1 MATHSFTTILMPDGD
16 GYQVIVPHYPEVT
29 TWGKT
34 PAEAFE
40 MARECLEL
48 VLEEYAA
55 THREQ
60 VLRES
65 DAGHVVVGSV
75 EVDVPDAL
83 MEEVRAAAEGVGA
96 VNGGGYRA

>member
-1 MATHSFTTILMPDGD
+1 MAKHSFTTILMPDGD

-83 MEEVRAAAEGVGA
+83 MKEVRAAAEGVGA